1 MIKFRMPLLAV
12 RDVEI
17 SKKFY
22 HDLFDQEVVLDLGG
36 NVTFSGG
43 FSVQQDFDR
52 LTGVPKSTILHQSH
66 NMELYF
72 EVDDFDAFTEKLR
85 GHLDVELV
93 HPPMTHAWQQR
104 VVRLYDPDWHMI
116 EVGESMEHIALRLLD
131 EGRSVEETAALIL
144 RCRPRKA
151 ARAAARQRREQLVL
165 ERPETR
171 ADPLLPRYCG
181 GQPRARCLRERRA
194 RPVV

>member
-43 FSVQQDFDR
+43 FAVQQDFDR

-85 GHLDVELV
+85 RHLDVEL
-93 HPPMTHAWQQR
+93 
-104 VVRLYDPDWHMI
+104 
-116 EVGESMEHIALRLLD
+116 
-131 EGRSVEETAALIL
+131 GRTGASADDACV
-144 RCRPRKA
+144 
-151 ARAAARQRREQLVL
+151 AAACGAPV
-165 ERPETR
+165 RPGLAHDR
-171 ADPLLPRYCG
+171 GR
-181 GQPRARCLRERRA
+181 
-194 RPVV
+194 

>member
-1 MIKFRMPLLAV
+1 M
-12 RDVEI
+12 
-17 SKKFY
+17 
-22 HDLFDQEVVLDLGG
+22 DLGG

-43 FSVQQDFDR
+43 FAVQQDFDR

-131 EGRSVEETAALIL
+131 EGHSVEETAALIHHPTDFVEQ
-144 RCRPRKA
+144 CRKG
-151 ARAAARQRREQLVL
+151 LK
-165 ERPETR
+165 
-171 ADPLLPRYCG
+171 
-181 GQPRARCLRERRA
+181 
-194 RPVV
+194 

>member
-52 LTGVPKSTILHQSH
+52 LTGVPKSTINNVIRGNYTTMKLSILH
-66 NMELYF
+66 ELCQGLGISLSTF
-72 EVDDFDAFTEKLR
+72 FTSPVFDEEN
-85 GHLDVELV
+85 LD
-93 HPPMTHAWQQR
+93 P
-104 VVRLYDPDWHMI
+104 
-116 EVGESMEHIALRLLD
+116 
-131 EGRSVEETAALIL
+131 
-144 RCRPRKA
+144 
-151 ARAAARQRREQLVL
+151 
-165 ERPETR
+165 
-171 ADPLLPRYCG
+171 
-181 GQPRARCLRERRA
+181 
-194 RPVV
+194 

>member
-43 FSVQQDFDR
+43 FAVQQDFDR
-52 LTGVPKSTILHQSH
+52 LTGVPKSTILHQ
-66 NMELYF
+66 
-72 EVDDFDAFTEKLR
+72 VDFDAFTEKLR
-85 GHLDVELV
+85 RHLDVELV

-131 EGRSVEETAALIL
+131 EGHSVEETAALIHHPTDFVEQ
-144 RCRPRKA
+144 CRKG
-151 ARAAARQRREQLVL
+151 LK
-165 ERPETR
+165 
-171 ADPLLPRYCG
+171 
-181 GQPRARCLRERRA
+181 
-194 RPVV
+194 

>member
-52 LTGVPKSTILHQSH
+52 LTACPNPRSCTSRTTWSFTLKWTTLTRSRKSCADTWTWNWCI
-66 NMELYF
+66 
-72 EVDDFDAFTEKLR
+72 
-85 GHLDVELV
+85 
-93 HPPMTHAWQQR
+93 
-104 VVRLYDPDWHMI
+104 
-116 EVGESMEHIALRLLD
+116 
-131 EGRSVEETAALIL
+131 
-144 RCRPRKA
+144 
-151 ARAAARQRREQLVL
+151 RR
-165 ERPETR
+165 
-171 ADPLLPRYCG
+171 
-181 GQPRARCLRERRA
+181 
-194 RPVV
+194 

>member
-85 GHLDVELV
+85 GTGASADDACV
-93 HPPMTHAWQQR
+93 
-104 VVRLYDPDWHMI
+104 
-116 EVGESMEHIALRLLD
+116 
-131 EGRSVEETAALIL
+131 
-144 RCRPRKA
+144 
-151 ARAAARQRREQLVL
+151 AAACGAPV
-165 ERPETR
+165 RPGLAHDR
-171 ADPLLPRYCG
+171 GR
-181 GQPRARCLRERRA
+181 
-194 RPVV
+194 